1 MTNQWR
7 ERYRKPIIIDELCY
21 EGNINAHW
29 GCITGQEMVRRFWE
43 TTLRGGYAGHGETY
57 VHPQDILWWSHGGKL
72 HGDSPA
78 RLKFLRSILEELPQ
92 GGLQYMGRRLCAN
105 QEKMPGGKSV
115 RIEYLGKSCPSF
127 MEYHLEDGQY
137 HVEVIDTWNMTIEDR
152 GMFGPE
158 FTIDMPSREYMAIR
172 ITRQAD

>member
-1 MTNQWR
+1 
-7 ERYRKPIIIDELCY
+7 
-21 EGNINAHW
+21 
-29 GCITGQEMVRRFWE
+29 
-43 TTLRGGYAGHGETY
+43 
-57 VHPQDILWWSHGGKL
+57 
-72 HGDSPA
+72 
-78 RLKFLRSILEELPQ
+78 
-92 GGLQYMGRRLCAN
+92 
-105 QEKMPGGKSV
+105 MPGGKSV

-127 MEYHLEDGQY
+127 MEYHLEEGQY